1 VTTKNSE
8 EALNLYAQ
16 VEDLLGVEEVAP
28 KLYNYYYKILQN
40 VEFKSLLDIGCGK
53 GNFLHSLENKY
64 RDVYFEGIDRSSK
77 MINICKNRQLNCST
91 TKLSSLNKKFDV
103 AVATFDMVNYL
114 NPQEFIEFFDNL
126 VNILKSGG
134 YFIFDLN
141 TEYGLS
147 ELAVGN
153 FIVDDDNRFLTIES
167 FYENGVYES
176 FFTLF
181 KKQESCFKKSTEKIR
196 QYLYSEEF
204 LSLLGGWKIKK
215 TIPIKLYD
223 MEEFDKKIYLFKKI

>member
-114 NPQEFIEFFDNL
+114 NPQEFI
-126 VNILKSGG
+126 
-134 YFIFDLN
+134 
-141 TEYGLS
+141 GLS

-181 KKQESCFKKSTEKIR
+181 KKQESCFKKFTEKIR

>member
-1 VTTKNSE
+1 VATKNSE
-8 EALNLYAQ
+8 EALNLYAK

-28 KLYNYYYKILQN
+28 KLYSYYYKILQKI
-40 VEFKSLLDIGCGK
+40 EFKSLLDIGCGK
-53 GNFLHSLENKY
+53 GNFLQSLKSKY
-64 RDVYFEGIDRSSK
+64 VDIYLEGIDRSSE
-77 MINICKNRQLNCST
+77 MINICKSRQLNCSST
-91 TKLSSLNKKFDV
+91 ELTNLNKKFDV

-126 VNILKSGG
+126 AHTLKSGAH
-134 YFIFDLN
+134 FIFDLN

-153 FIVDDDNRFLTIES
+153 FISDNDNRFLAIES

-181 KKQESCFKKSTEKIR
+181 EKQNSCYEKFTEKIR
-196 QYLYSEEF
+196 QYFYSEEF
-204 LSLLGGWKIKK
+204 LSLLNGWRIEKS
-215 TIPIKLYD
+215 IPIKLYD
-223 MEEFDKKIYLFKKI
+223 MDEFDKKIYVLKKI